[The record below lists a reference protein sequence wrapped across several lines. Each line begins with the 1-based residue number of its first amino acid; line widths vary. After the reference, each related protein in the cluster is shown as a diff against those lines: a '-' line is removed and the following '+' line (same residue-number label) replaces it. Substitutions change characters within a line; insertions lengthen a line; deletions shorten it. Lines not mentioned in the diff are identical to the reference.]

1 MLSSH
6 FIQYDYKLPHY
17 SSVYTLLVELRTAP
31 FYPESCVEVFVFA
44 MGVIITRLG
53 RQWHLLFSVHHRHI
67 DKISCTE
74 YLKNL
79 SVAPTPLFGRLSSQT
94 KVQGRHELSIRFVC
108 LFFIVVS
115 FPLDS
120 LFSLLHLQDV
130 LAINKVCQA
139 EGTLGPLAHAIVWS
153 RMLYY

>member
-1 MLSSH
+1 M
-6 FIQYDYKLPHY
+6 
-17 SSVYTLLVELRTAP
+17 YTLLVELCTAP

-44 MGVIITRLG
+44 MGVIIARLG
-53 RQWHLLFSVHHRHI
+53 RQWHVPFSVHHHHI
-67 DKISCTE
+67 DKSSCTE

-79 SVAPTPLFGRLSSQT
+79 PVAPTPLFGRLSSQT
-94 KVQGRHELSIRFVC
+94 KVHGPHELSIPFVC

-115 FPLDS
+115 FPLAS

-130 LAINKVCQA
+130 LAINKLCQA

-153 RMLYY
+153 RMLHY